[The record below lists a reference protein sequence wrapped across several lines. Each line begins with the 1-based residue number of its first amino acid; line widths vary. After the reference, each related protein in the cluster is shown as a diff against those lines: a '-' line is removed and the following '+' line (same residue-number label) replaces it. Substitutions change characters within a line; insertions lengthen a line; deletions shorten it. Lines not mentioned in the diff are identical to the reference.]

1 MNLTVDIQSAS
12 AEPVPEEGDIRS
24 WINTAL
30 SHCEPQKKEA
40 EVSVRLI
47 DEAEMT
53 KLNSTYRNKA
63 GTTNVLSFPSD
74 LPEDIGVP
82 MLGDIV
88 ICAPVV
94 RGEAQTQGK
103 TLTAHWAHMTVHGT
117 LHLLGYDHIIDKEA
131 LVMETLETEI
141 LKILN
146 YPCPYAG
153 YPSQEQ

>member
-1 MNLTVDIQSAS
+1 MNLIVDIQSAS
-12 AEPVPEEGDIRS
+12 AETVPEEGDIRS

-30 SHCEPQKKEA
+30 SHCEPRKEA
-40 EVSVRLI
+40 AEISVRLV
-47 DEAEMT
+47 DETEMA
-53 KLNSTYRNKA
+53 KLNRNYRNKSGA
-63 GTTNVLSFPSD
+63 TNVLSFPAD
-74 LPEDIGVP
+74 LPEDLGLS

-88 ICAPVV
+88 ICASVV
-94 RGEAQTQGK
+94 RKEAQTQGK

-131 LVMETLETEI
+131 LAMETLETEI

-153 YPSQEQ
+153 YPSQEH

>member
-24 WINTAL
+24 WISTAL
-30 SHCEPQKKEA
+30 SHCEPHKEEA
-40 EVSVRLI
+40 EVSVRLV
-47 DEAEMT
+47 DEVEMAE
-53 KLNSTYRNKA
+53 LNSNYRNKS
-63 GTTNVLSFPSD
+63 GPTNVLSFPTD
-74 LPEDIGVP
+74 LPEDIDVP

-153 YPSQEQ
+153 YPSQEH

>member
-12 AEPVPEEGDIRS
+12 TEPVPEQGDIRS

-30 SHCEPQKKEA
+30 SHCEPHKEEA
-40 EVSVRLI
+40 EVSVRLV
-47 DEAEMT
+47 DEAEMAE
-53 KLNSTYRNKA
+53 LNSSYRNTY
-63 GTTNVLSFPSD
+63 GTTNVLSFPAD
-74 LPEDIGVP
+74 LPEDINVP

-94 RGEAQTQGK
+94 RGEAQIQGK

-141 LKILN
+141 LEILN

-153 YPSQEQ
+153 YPSQEH